1 MLLDSIAISDFPA
14 FSKIDRELAKPL
26 TTLSNFVKWSPSLS
40 TMESIINERKKY
52 STNRKLLHEVL
63 LDQYKKMSPN
73 PKVSL
78 HIDSILSEKTFTVTT
93 AHQPS
98 LFTGPSFV
106 ISKALS
112 VIKLAQQINEH
123 QSTYNIIPFF
133 VIGSEDHDVDE
144 LNHTYLFGNKIT
156 WHTEQ
161 KGPVGRYS
169 LEGIE
174 EILIQVKQQ
183 LINTKYG
190 VELIQVLDHAYQ
202 PEHSYAEAFQIMLHE
217 VLGHLGIIILNTDD
231 SRFKQQFK
239 PFIQTEVTQ
248 SFSKPVVQKTQSELT
263 SRGFEPA
270 SYARDINFFY
280 FGNGF
285 RDRIE
290 KNGNIYTIFG
300 KRQKF
305 TAEEMNFELDQHPEH
320 FSPNVIMRPLYQET
334 ILPNLAYV
342 GGGGELAYWLERKLQ
357 FETLGVPYPMLIR
370 RDSFMIMQQDQFDL
384 LKHFNLRVTD
394 LTTRTDILLN
404 QLAESL
410 STHPIQLQEE
420 SNGIQDW
427 MDRIRVKAELVDK
440 TLGPSIDAEKA
451 KLLKSI
457 EHIEK
462 KLLKAEKLKYEVQL
476 NKVRKLQDKLIPE
489 STLLERRENFMT
501 FYAEHGNKFI
511 QTLLQDFNPLDNL
524 FKVIKI

>member
-1 MLLDSIAISDFPA
+1 MLLDSIGISDFPA
-14 FSKIDRELAKPL
+14 FSKIDREFAKPL
-26 TTLSNFVKWSPSLS
+26 TALSNFVKWTPSLS
-40 TMESIINERKKY
+40 SMESIINDRKKY
-52 STNRKLLHEVL
+52 LTNRKLLHEVL
-63 LDQYKKMSPN
+63 IDQYKKMSPN
-73 PKVSL
+73 TTVNHLIESVL
-78 HIDSILSEKTFTVTT
+78 EENTFTVTT

-112 VIKLAQQINEH
+112 VIKLARQINEQ

-169 LEGIE
+169 LEGID
-174 EILIQVKQQ
+174 EILAQVKQQ

-190 VELIQVLDHAYQ
+190 EELIKVLDRAYQ
-202 PEHSYAEAFQIMLHE
+202 PEHSFAEAFQIMLHE
-217 VLGHLGIIILNTDD
+217 ILGPLGIIVLNTDD
-231 SRFKQQFK
+231 ARLKQQFK
-239 PFIQTEVTQ
+239 SLIKTEVTQ
-248 SFSKPVVQKTQSELT
+248 SVSKPLIQKTQAEL
-263 SRGFEPA
+263 SAIGFEPA
-270 SYARDINFFY
+270 SFARDINFFY
-280 FGNGF
+280 FGKGF

-290 KNGNIYTIFG
+290 KIGDTYSIFG
-300 KRQKF
+300 KEQKF
-305 TAEEMNFELDQHPEH
+305 TTEEMNEELDQHPEH
-320 FSPNVIMRPLYQET
+320 FSPNVLMRPLYQET

-384 LKHFNLRVTD
+384 LNQFNLRVSD

-410 STHPIQLQEE
+410 STHPIQLLEE
-420 SNGIQDW
+420 STGIQEW
-427 MDRIRVKAELVDK
+427 MDRIRSKAELVDK

-462 KLLKAEKLKYEVQL
+462 KLLKAEKLKSEVQL
-476 NKVRKLQDKLIPE
+476 NKIRKLQDKLLPD

-501 FYAEHGNKFI
+501 FYAEYGSRFI
-511 QTLLQDFNPLDNL
+511 ETLLQDFNPLDNQ